1 VPIQARHID
10 AAAPGEYDALTM
22 IKRREFLA
30 GGTTALWMMSAT
42 RARAANVKQFKLGVI
57 TDEITQDFE
66 KALAWV
72 KGYGL
77 EWVELRNVWNKYITE
92 FTPDEVKRAKDLLA
106 KYNLRVSVLDSAY
119 FKTTLPGTTSKFAEG
134 KGDFAANE
142 HEKQDALLERAFAR
156 AGDFGTD
163 KVRIF
168 SFWRVDDP
176 HTVFDRVAK
185 ELDKTAEIAKHE
197 GIRLVLENESACNV
211 ATGAEGAA
219 MLNAVKAPSLGL
231 NWDPGNAYAAGE
243 RKPYPDG
250 YDLLDKKRLWHMHL
264 KDAEGEGEV
273 WRPIGGGRIDYVG
286 QFRAILKD
294 GFSGTMSL
302 ETHYLNAAEDKESS
316 SRESMDGLLKV
327 IRAV

>member
-1 VPIQARHID
+1 
-10 AAAPGEYDALTM
+10 M
-22 IKRREFLA
+22 MKRREFLA
-30 GGTTALWMMSAT
+30 GGTTALLMMSAT
-42 RARAANVKQFKLGVI
+42 RALAADVKQFKLGVI

-66 KALAWV
+66 KALAWA

-92 FTPDEVKRAKDLLA
+92 FTPDEVKRAKDLLV

-156 AGDFGTD
+156 ARDFGTD

-176 HTVFDRVAK
+176 KTVFDRVAK
-185 ELDKTAEIAKHE
+185 ELDKTAEIAKRE
-197 GIRLVLENESACNV
+197 GIRLVLENEFACNV
-211 ATGAEGAA
+211 ATGAESAA
-219 MLNAVKAPSLGL
+219 MLSAVKAPALGL

-243 RKPYPDG
+243 LKPFPDG
-250 YDLLDKKRLWHMHL
+250 YAPLDKKRMWHMHL
-264 KDAEGEGEV
+264 KDAEGKGEV
-273 WRPIGGGRIDYVG
+273 WRPIGGGKIDYVG

-294 GFSGTMSL
+294 GFTGTMSL
-302 ETHYLNAAEDKESS
+302 ETHYLNEAKDKDAS

-327 IRAV
+327 ISEV